1 MTIKELFEELQE
13 LPIDTEVCCSYY
25 DVFGH
30 KHLVPVNKVDYN
42 KRNEEVELIN

>member
-13 LPIDTEVCCSYY
+13 LPIDT
-25 DVFGH
+25 DVFGY